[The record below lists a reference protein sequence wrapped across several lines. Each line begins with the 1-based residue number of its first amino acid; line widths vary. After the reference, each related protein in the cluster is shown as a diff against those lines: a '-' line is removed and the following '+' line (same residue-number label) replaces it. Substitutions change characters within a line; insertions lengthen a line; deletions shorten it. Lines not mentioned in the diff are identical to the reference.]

1 MQSTEE
7 QMEFSLT
14 VLGATGLSPSD
25 DNHPMSF
32 YVIVE
37 VDGKQERTAELAPSP
52 QSTIEWDTCFLLKV
66 DKASHVSLCL
76 HECWTTAHDLRGDK
90 AIWETRVTAEQL
102 LGNNSK
108 VTYMTLPAKAPHGE
122 GHVIV
127 NIEQAAEAEHS
138 VVDERH
144 HAEDLEQAVDYNCAL
159 LHLHPSG
166 DPDHCIS
173 LINLACTLFT
183 RFNQFGDRADLD
195 KAIELN
201 HAASALCPPGHPN
214 HSMSLSN
221 LASTLCVQFNQFA
234 LVLHPPGHPDRS
246 ISLGNLALTL
256 STQFDHFGDKDDLDK
271 AIELNRAALALC
283 PSGHPDHST
292 SLNNLARTLSTRFD
306 QFGDRDDLDKA
317 IELNH
322 VALALRS
329 PGHPNHSISLGNL
342 ALTLSTRFNQF
353 GDRDDLNKAIDLNHA
368 ALALRP
374 PGHPDRFISLS
385 NLARS
390 LCTRFNQFG
399 DRADLEKAIELNCS
413 GLTLCPPGHPD
424 RSTSLSRLAH
434 TLSIRFNQFGD
445 RANLDKA
452 IELNQAALALC
463 SPGHTGHSMLLI
475 NLAFTL
481 CTRFDQFGDR
491 ADLDKAIE
499 LNHAALALCSP
510 GHTDHS
516 TSLGNL
522 AHTLFTR
529 FNQFGDR
536 ADLDKAIELNHAA
549 LALRPPGHPGRFI
562 SLNNL
567 ALTLSTQF
575 AQSGNRADLD
585 IAMQHHKS
593 ASTAT
598 NCGSWPRFQ
607 SSLEWVEAAERF
619 NHISV
624 LNAYKVSLGN
634 LDRHAISRS
643 SIVLRHELLKSS
655 YSSLAANAASCA
667 LRQHEPRTAVELLEQ
682 GRGVL
687 WTQMANLHTPLEH
700 LRGVNALGERLAID
714 LQRISSQLNKLS
726 GSMQDD
732 KISSH
737 DAKAQYHR
745 QLAEEWDSVVSQARQ
760 VEGFSRFLL
769 PPLYSDLQE
778 AAANGP
784 IVVINASEYSCD
796 AIIILLNGA
805 PCHVPLPDITLD
817 DVSDLLLILTYALSE
832 SQDQLQIVSL
842 LRDLW
847 KLVMLPIV
855 HALEKTQVAPGS
867 RIWLCPTSM
876 FISLPLHAAGPY
888 QKDKQ
893 GLSDLYIISYTPTLS
908 ALIRTRNNKVASPT
922 IPKFAVIGQPTPSGG
937 SEHKLPSVNAE
948 LDLVLELLPP
958 SVPSSRLSDTEA
970 TNSAA
975 LATLHE
981 HSWVHIACHG

>member
-1 MQSTEE
+1 
-7 QMEFSLT
+7 
-14 VLGATGLSPSD
+14 
-25 DNHPMSF
+25 
-32 YVIVE
+32 
-37 VDGKQERTAELAPSP
+37 
-52 QSTIEWDTCFLLKV
+52 
-66 DKASHVSLCL
+66 
-76 HECWTTAHDLRGDK
+76 
-90 AIWETRVTAEQL
+90 
-102 LGNNSK
+102 
-108 VTYMTLPAKAPHGE
+108 
-122 GHVIV
+122 
-127 NIEQAAEAEHS
+127 
-138 VVDERH
+138 
-144 HAEDLEQAVDYNCAL
+144 
-159 LHLHPSG
+159 
-166 DPDHCIS
+166 
-173 LINLACTLFT
+173 
-183 RFNQFGDRADLD
+183 
-195 KAIELN
+195 
-201 HAASALCPPGHPN
+201 
-214 HSMSLSN
+214 
-221 LASTLCVQFNQFA
+221 
-234 LVLHPPGHPDRS
+234 
-246 ISLGNLALTL
+246 
-256 STQFDHFGDKDDLDK
+256 
-271 AIELNRAALALC
+271 
-283 PSGHPDHST
+283 
-292 SLNNLARTLSTRFD
+292 
-306 QFGDRDDLDKA
+306 
-317 IELNH
+317 
-322 VALALRS
+322 
-329 PGHPNHSISLGNL
+329 
-342 ALTLSTRFNQF
+342 
-353 GDRDDLNKAIDLNHA
+353 
-368 ALALRP
+368 
-374 PGHPDRFISLS
+374 
-385 NLARS
+385 
-390 LCTRFNQFG
+390 
-399 DRADLEKAIELNCS
+399 
-413 GLTLCPPGHPD
+413 
-424 RSTSLSRLAH
+424 
-434 TLSIRFNQFGD
+434 
-445 RANLDKA
+445 
-452 IELNQAALALC
+452 
-463 SPGHTGHSMLLI
+463 
-475 NLAFTL
+475 
-481 CTRFDQFGDR
+481 
-491 ADLDKAIE
+491 
-499 LNHAALALCSP
+499 
-510 GHTDHS
+510 
-516 TSLGNL
+516 
-522 AHTLFTR
+522 
-529 FNQFGDR
+529 
-536 ADLDKAIELNHAA
+536 
-549 LALRPPGHPGRFI
+549 
-562 SLNNL
+562 
-567 ALTLSTQF
+567 
-575 AQSGNRADLD
+575 
-585 IAMQHHKS
+585 
-593 ASTAT
+593 
-598 NCGSWPRFQ
+598 
-607 SSLEWVEAAERF
+607 
-619 NHISV
+619 
-624 LNAYKVSLGN
+624 
-634 LDRHAISRS
+634 
-643 SIVLRHELLKSS
+643 
-655 YSSLAANAASCA
+655 ASCA

-981 HSWVHIACHG
+981 HSWVHIACHGQQNPVQAFDSCFLMHDKPLSLLDIIHANISHPEFAFLSACHTAAGDKETPDEIIHLAAGMQFSGFKSVIGTMWAVDDEIAHHMVSGFYMAMFEHGMDYTKAAASLHKAIQTVPKKIVPLEQRIVFIHIGA